1 MVRYWILEDT
11 GLHCCRTSRRMG
23 WMAVIPGAYVYG
35 DKELYEV
42 TSHMSWATW
51 FFLVMV
57 VAATLYF
64 FFKKR

>member
-1 MVRYWILEDT
+1 VVVVCLALGASVAEDYFVQ
-11 GLHCCRTSRRMG
+11 
-23 WMAVIPGAYVYG
+23 AIFGAYVYG